1 MDVLQQLKNIY
12 ATLNQIEIKGDSN
25 IVYMYGS
32 LSVLKEVIL
41 SLENCENGGDKD
53 DVK

>member
-1 MDVLQQLKNIY
+1 MEVLQQLKNIY

-25 IVYMYGS
+25 IGYMYGS

-41 SLENCENGGDKD
+41 SLESCENRGDKD
-53 DVK
+53 NVK